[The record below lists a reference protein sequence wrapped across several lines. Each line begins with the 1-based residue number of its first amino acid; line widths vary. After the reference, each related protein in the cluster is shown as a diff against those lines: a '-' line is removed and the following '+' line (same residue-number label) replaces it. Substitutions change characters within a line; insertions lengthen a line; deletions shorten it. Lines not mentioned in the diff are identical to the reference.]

1 MVVSLSLSFLRGVFW
16 EGRRLGRRPLVSSR
30 VFLFSSVSGD
40 YVYAFSHRY
49 RLEVVKGE
57 ENVTA
62 TFNDVRDETWT
73 LFHYFYAWV
82 PSYLLS
88 DSFCFSYDSFHFFGL
103 MNGYSVRTEDGVCFV
118 SKTRKGRVVPV
129 PLPHSPGPPACT
141 NEPLR
146 FTQQRCNCIRNP
158 IFSIKIRDTVSKSRL
173 RTAIRLNPLFEFL
186 EFRVYRYRGSFFFLI
201 FSFFIFAWVFLCW
214 ASSWIKTLHS

>member
-1 MVVSLSLSFLRGVFW
+1 
-16 EGRRLGRRPLVSSR
+16 
-30 VFLFSSVSGD
+30 
-40 YVYAFSHRY
+40 
-49 RLEVVKGE
+49 
-57 ENVTA
+57 
-62 TFNDVRDETWT
+62 
-73 LFHYFYAWV
+73 
-82 PSYLLS
+82 
-88 DSFCFSYDSFHFFGL
+88 

-186 EFRVYRYRGSFFFLI
+186 EFRVYRYRGSFFFLDL
-201 FSFFIFAWVFLCW
+201 FIFYFRLSVSVLSLLVNQDSPFVGLCSPGGEATASEHALIRTSFL
-214 ASSWIKTLHS
+214 SRR